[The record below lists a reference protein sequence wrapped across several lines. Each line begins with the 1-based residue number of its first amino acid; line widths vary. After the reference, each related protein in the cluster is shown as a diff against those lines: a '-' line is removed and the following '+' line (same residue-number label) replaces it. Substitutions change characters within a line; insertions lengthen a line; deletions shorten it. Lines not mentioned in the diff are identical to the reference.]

1 MTQLRLFGTPALVRD
16 GGAVVTGRPAQR
28 HRIALLALLALAPDH
43 RLSRDKLI
51 ALLWPEADAARGRSL
66 LNASTYALR
75 SELGDGALVSERDDL
90 RLAPDVVRSDV
101 VEFLDAVEA
110 GDPDRAV
117 RLYAGPF
124 LDGFFLADAE
134 EFEAWV
140 ARERQRLAALYG
152 KALAERAEA
161 AGTAGDWRAAVERW
175 RTRAALDP
183 YDSEIALRLMRA
195 LEASGNRAGAIQH
208 AGEHARLLR
217 EELGVEAVEVV
228 AAAEGM
234 RIGRAGGAKTG
245 YRADAADRADAAG
258 QGIDAVPGA
267 AGPAGAVGDGRA
279 ASAPSAPPRRPFIV
293 AAAIILLSLAV
304 AAWLAIPRAAPARSI
319 VVLPFA
325 NLSGTGER
333 DYFSDGLTD
342 EIITGLATVPGLT
355 VIGRT
360 SAMRYASSVTPL
372 PEIARE
378 LGVANVLHGTLRR
391 AGNRARVTAQLVD
404 ARRERVLWA
413 NTYDSE
419 LDDTL
424 GVQERIARDVVR
436 ALELEFQSDH
446 GATIVRRGTRNA
458 EALEAYQRGR
468 FHWNR
473 RTKSDVVAAIAYFE
487 RAIAADSSYGDAYSG
502 LADAL
507 LVQWQLRQ
515 VDTPENEVRRR
526 YVWAAERAISLD
538 EASADAHTSFA
549 TALWWQQNWPGAERE
564 FRRAIELNPNHSGAL
579 HWYSLLLPGFGRLD
593 EARRLSRRSLDLDP
607 YAPMTV
613 VSYSW
618 HCSLIRDWDCTLEYA
633 TRALELN
640 PEWVGGHMLK
650 ARAHANLGDREE
662 AVAAARRALALMP
675 DPTRLAELAFVQAT
689 VGDRQAARQVLDSV
703 HTIAPTDAGVLARA
717 LVALGE
723 TDSAITVLE
732 RHASWTWPHRTTIYE
747 PGLDPLRDDPRM
759 EALRVRIEREMGVR

>member
-16 GGAVVTGRPAQR
+16 GGTVVTGRPAQR

-43 RLSRDKLI
+43 RFSRDKLI
-51 ALLWPEADAARGRSL
+51 ALLWPETDAARGRSL
-66 LNASTYALR
+66 LNASTYAVR
-75 SELGDGALVSERDDL
+75 SELGDGSLVSEGDDL
-90 RLAPDVVRSDV
+90 RLAADVVRPDV
-101 VEFLDAVEA
+101 VEFLEALQA
-110 GDPDRAV
+110 GDPDRAAA
-117 RLYAGPF
+117 LYAGPF
-124 LDGFFLADAE
+124 LDGFFLPDAE

-161 AGTAGDWRAAVERW
+161 AEAAGDSRAAVERW
-175 RTRAALDP
+175 RAYAALDP
-183 YDSEIALRLMRA
+183 YDSEIALRVMRA
-195 LEASGNRAGAIQH
+195 LEASGNRAGAIQY
-208 AGEHARLLR
+208 AGEHVRLLR
-217 EELGVEAVEVV
+217 EELGVEAGEVI

-234 RIGRAGGAKTG
+234 RGGRGAVG
-245 YRADAADRADAAG
+245 SRADGADAADKADKADAG
-258 QGIDAVPGA
+258 SV
-267 AGPAGAVGDGRA
+267 
-279 ASAPSAPPRRPFIV
+279 ASALPRRRPLIV
-293 AAAIILLSLAV
+293 AAAILLLSLAV

-325 NLSGTGER
+325 NLSGSGER

-360 SAMRYASSVTPL
+360 SAMRYASSVAPL

-391 AGNRARVTAQLVD
+391 SGNRARVTAQLVD

-436 ALELEFQSDH
+436 ALELELA
-446 GATIVRRGTRNA
+446 GGGAATIVRRGTRNA

-473 RTKSDVVAAIAYFE
+473 RTKADVVAAIAYFE

-515 VDTPENEVRRR
+515 VDTPEDEVRRR

-538 EASADAHTSFA
+538 DASADAHTSFA

-564 FRRAIELNPNHSGAL
+564 FRRAIALNPNHSGAL
-579 HWYSLLLPGFGRLD
+579 HWYSLLLPGFGRLE
-593 EARRLSRRSLDLDP
+593 EARRLSRRSLELDP

-618 HCSLIRDWDCTLEYA
+618 HCSLVRDWDCALEYA
-633 TRALELN
+633 NRALELN

-650 ARAHANLGDREE
+650 ARADAKLGRRQE
-662 AVAAARRALALMP
+662 AIAAARQALALMP
-675 DPTRLAELAFVQAT
+675 DATRRAELAYVLAT
-689 VGDRQAARQVLDSV
+689 VGEPQAARAVLDSV
-703 HTIAPTDAGVLARA
+703 RAIAPPDAGVLARA

-723 TDSAITVLE
+723 TDSALAVLE
-732 RHASWTWPHRTTIYE
+732 HHASWTWPHRTTIHE
-747 PGLDPLRDDPRM
+747 PGLDPLRTDPRM

>member
-1 MTQLRLFGTPALVRD
+1 MTQLRLLGTPALVRQD
-16 GGAVVTGRPAQR
+16 GTVVTGRPAQR
-28 HRIALLALLALAPDH
+28 HRIALLALLALAPDQ

-51 ALLWPEADAARGRSL
+51 ALLWPDADSARGRSL
-66 LNASTYALR
+66 LSASVYALR
-75 SELGDGALVSERDDL
+75 AALGDAALISEGDDL
-90 RLAPDVVRSDV
+90 RLDGGLVQSDAAA
-101 VEFLDAVEA
+101 FISAAQSGDHGRAA
-110 GDPDRAV
+110 G
-117 RLYAGPF
+117 LYAGPF
-124 LDGFFLADAE
+124 LDGFFLAEAE
-134 EFEAWV
+134 EFEQWV
-140 ARERQRLAALYG
+140 GRERQRLAVLHG
-152 KALAERAEA
+152 KGLAALAEAAEA
-161 AGTAGDWRAAVERW
+161 AGDRAGAVERW
-175 RTRAALDP
+175 RARAALDP
-183 YDSEIALRLMRA
+183 YDSQVALRLMRA

-208 AGEHARLLR
+208 ATEHARLLR
-217 EELGVEAVEVV
+217 EELGVEAGEVV

-234 RIGRAGGAKTG
+234 RAGKRESGKAGA
-245 YRADAADRADAAG
+245 
-258 QGIDAVPGA
+258 
-267 AGPAGAVGDGRA
+267 AGAVGGAVADA
-279 ASAPSAPPRRPFIV
+279 VMAPEPSTGPRPALPRSRFP
-293 AAAIILLSLAV
+293 ALPLALGAAIVLAL
-304 AAWLAIPRAAPARSI
+304 AAWLAIPRGAPARSI

-325 NLSGTGER
+325 NLSGNGER

-360 SAMRYASSVTPL
+360 SAMRYASSVAPI

-391 AGNRARVTAQLVD
+391 EGNRARVTAQLVD

-436 ALELEFQSDH
+436 ALELEFQGDP
-446 GATIVRRGTRNA
+446 GLTIVRRGTRNA

-507 LVQWQLRQ
+507 LVQWQLRH
-515 VDTPENEVRRR
+515 VDTPEDEVRRR

-538 EASADAHTSFA
+538 DASADAHTSFA

-564 FRRAIELNPNHSGAL
+564 FRRAIALNPNHAGAL

-613 VSYSW
+613 VTYSW
-618 HCSLIRDWDCTLEYA
+618 HCTLIHDWDCALEYA
-633 TRALELN
+633 NRALELN
-640 PEWVGGHMLK
+640 PEWVGGHMLQ
-650 ARAHANLGDREE
+650 ARAYAHLGRHEE
-662 AVAAARRALALMP
+662 AVASARQALALMP
-675 DPTRLAELAFVQAT
+675 DATRLAELAFVYAK
-689 VGDRQAARQVLDSV
+689 VGDRKAARAVLDSV
-703 HTIAPTDAGVLARA
+703 RAIAPADAGVLARA
-717 LVALGE
+717 WAALGE
-723 TDSAITVLE
+723 TDSALAILE
-732 RHASWTWPHRTTIYE
+732 HASWTWPHRTTIYE
-747 PGLDPLRDDPRM
+747 PGLDPLRGDPRM

>member
-1 MTQLRLFGTPALVRD
+1 MTQLRLFGTPSLARE
-16 GGAVVTGRPAQR
+16 GGAPVTGRAAQR
-28 HRIALLALLALAPDH
+28 HRIALLALLSLAPGH

-90 RLAPDVVRSDV
+90 RLAADVVRSDV
-101 VEFLDAVEA
+101 VEFLDAVQA
-110 GDPDRAV
+110 GDPERAV
-117 RLYAGPF
+117 ALYAGPF
-124 LDGFFLADAE
+124 LDGFFLAEAE

-140 ARERQRLAALYG
+140 ARERQRLGALHG
-152 KALAERAEA
+152 KALADRAEA
-161 AGTAGDWRAAVERW
+161 AEAAGDWRAAVERW
-175 RTRAALDP
+175 RACAALDP
-183 YDSEIALRLMRA
+183 YDSEIALRVMRA

-217 EELGVEAVEVV
+217 EELGVEAGEVV
-228 AAAEGM
+228 SAAEGM
-234 RIGRAGGAKTG
+234 RVGRGGG
-245 YRADAADRADAAG
+245 GRRADKADEADGADTADGADRVDRGGRGSGGVA
-258 QGIDAVPGA
+258 GA
-267 AGPAGAVGDGRA
+267 AGA
-279 ASAPSAPPRRPFIV
+279 ARHRSFV
-293 AAAIILLSLAV
+293 ATAAIILLSLAV

-325 NLSGTGER
+325 NLSGNGER
-333 DYFSDGLTD
+333 DYFTDGLTD

-360 SAMRYASSVTPL
+360 SAMRYASSVAPL

-436 ALELEFQSDH
+436 ALELEFRGDR

-473 RTKSDVVAAIAYFE
+473 RTKADVVAAIAYFE

-515 VDTPENEVRRR
+515 VDTPEDEVRRR

-538 EASADAHTSFA
+538 DASADAHTSFA

-618 HCSLIRDWDCTLEYA
+618 HCTLIRDWDCALEYA
-633 TRALELN
+633 NRALELN
-640 PEWVGGHMLK
+640 PEWVGGHMLQ
-650 ARAHANLGDREE
+650 ARAYAHLGRHEE
-662 AVAAARRALALMP
+662 AVASARRALALMP
-675 DPTRLAELAFVQAT
+675 DATRLAELAFVHAK
-689 VGDRQAARQVLDSV
+689 VGDRKAAREVLDSV
-703 HTIAPTDAGVLARA
+703 RAIAPADAGVLARA
-717 LVALGE
+717 WTALGE
-723 TDSAITVLE
+723 KDSALAILE

-759 EALRVRIEREMGVR
+759 EALRMRIEREMGVR

>member
-28 HRIALLALLALAPDH
+28 HRIALLALLALTPDH

-51 ALLWPEADAARGRSL
+51 AFLWPETDAARGRSL
-66 LNASTYALR
+66 LNASTYAVR
-75 SELGDGALVSERDDL
+75 SELGDGSLVSEGDDL
-90 RLAPDVVRSDV
+90 RLAADVVRSDV
-101 VEFLDAVEA
+101 AEFLDAVQA

-117 RLYAGPF
+117 ALYAGPF
-124 LDGFFLADAE
+124 LDGFFLAEAE

-140 ARERQRLAALYG
+140 ARERERLAALYG

-161 AGTAGDWRAAVERW
+161 AGRTGDWRAAAERW
-175 RTRAALDP
+175 RARAALDP
-183 YDSEIALRLMRA
+183 YDSEIALRVMRA
-195 LEASGNRAGAIQH
+195 LEMSGNRAGAIQY

-217 EELGVEAVEVV
+217 EELGVEAGEVV

-234 RIGRAGGAKTG
+234 RGGRGMVARAADGAGAAETADGADK
-245 YRADAADRADAAG
+245 ADAG
-258 QGIDAVPGA
+258 SL
-267 AGPAGAVGDGRA
+267 
-279 ASAPSAPPRRPFIV
+279 ASALPRRRPLIV
-293 AAAIILLSLAV
+293 AAAIVLLSLAG

-360 SAMRYASSVTPL
+360 SAMRYASSVAPV

-436 ALELEFQSDH
+436 ALELEFRGDPGS
-446 GATIVRRGTRNA
+446 TIVRRGTRNA

-507 LVQWQLRQ
+507 LVQWQLRH
-515 VDTPENEVRRR
+515 VDTPEEEVRRR

-538 EASADAHTSFA
+538 DASADAHTSFA

-564 FRRAIELNPNHSGAL
+564 FRRAIALNPNHSGAL
-579 HWYSLLLPGFGRLD
+579 HWYSLLLPGLGRLD

-618 HCSLIRDWDCTLEYA
+618 HCSLSRDWDCTLAYA
-633 TRALELN
+633 ARALELN
-640 PEWVGGHMLK
+640 PEWVGGYMLK
-650 ARAHANLGDREE
+650 ARAYANMGRREE
-662 AVAAARRALALMP
+662 AVASARQALALVP
-675 DPTRLAELAFVQAT
+675 DATRRAELAFVHAM
-689 VGDRQAARQVLDSV
+689 VGDRRAARAVIDSV
-703 HTIAPTDAGVLARA
+703 HDIPPADAAVLARA
-717 LVALGE
+717 WVALGE
-723 TDSAITVLE
+723 RDSALAVLE
-732 RHASWTWPHRTTIYE
+732 QHASWTWPHRTTIYE
-747 PGLDPLRDDPRM
+747 PGLDSLRDDPRM

>member
-1 MTQLRLFGTPALVRD
+1 MIQLRLFGTPALVRQ
-16 GGAVVTGRPAQR
+16 GGAIVTGRPAQR
-28 HRIALLALLALAPDH
+28 HRVALLALLALAPDH

-51 ALLWPEADAARGRSL
+51 ALLWPDADTARGRSL

-75 SELGDGALVSERDDL
+75 AALGDTALVSEGDDL
-90 RLAPDVVRSDV
+90 RLDATAVRSDV
-101 VEFLDAVEA
+101 AEFSAAIAA
-110 GDPDRAV
+110 GDHAEAV
-117 RLYAGPF
+117 ARYTGPF
-124 LDGFFLADAE
+124 LDGFFLAEAE
-134 EFEAWV
+134 EFEQWV
-140 ARERQRLAALYG
+140 GRERQRLAGLYG

-161 AGTAGDWRAAVERW
+161 AEAAGDCRTAVERW
-175 RTRAALDP
+175 RACAALDP
-183 YDSEIALRLMRA
+183 YDSQVALRLMQA
-195 LEASGNRAGAIQH
+195 LEASGNRAGAIQY
-208 AGEHARLLR
+208 ASEHARLLR
-217 EELGVEAVEVV
+217 EELGVEAGEVV
-228 AAAEGM
+228 SAAEGM
-234 RIGRAGGAKTG
+234 RRAGRRESG
-245 YRADAADRADAAG
+245 RLQAG
-258 QGIDAVPGA
+258 EGA
-267 AGPAGAVGDGRA
+267 AGERESGKAEEVASGGAGARA
-279 ASAPSAPPRRPFIV
+279 HTTEAPPALPLSRFPALPLV
-293 AAAIILLSLAV
+293 LAATLILAL
-304 AAWLAIPRAAPARSI
+304 AAWLAFSRNAPPARSI

-333 DYFSDGLTD
+333 DYFTDGLTD

-360 SAMRYASSVTPL
+360 SAMRYASSVTPI

-391 AGNRARVTAQLVD
+391 EGNRARVTAQLVD
-404 ARRERVLWA
+404 AQRERVLWA
-413 NTYDSE
+413 NTYDSG
-419 LDDTL
+419 LDDPL

-436 ALELEFQSDH
+436 ALELELGGDD
-446 GATIVRRGTRNA
+446 GAPIVRRGTRVA

-473 RTKSDVVAAIAYFE
+473 RTKADVVAAIAYFE

-507 LVQWQLRQ
+507 LVQWQLRH
-515 VDTPENEVRRR
+515 VDTPEDEVRRR

-538 EASADAHTSFA
+538 DASADAHTSFA

-564 FRRAIELNPNHSGAL
+564 FRRAITLNPNHSAAL

-618 HCSLIRDWDCTLEYA
+618 HCSLIRDWDCALEYA

-640 PEWVGGHMLK
+640 PEWAGGHMLK
-650 ARAHANLGDREE
+650 ARAYAYLGRREE
-662 AVAAARRALALMP
+662 AVTSARQALALIP
-675 DPTRLAELAFVQAT
+675 DATRLAELAFVHAM
-689 VGDRQAARQVLDSV
+689 VGDRTAAREVLDSV
-703 HTIAPTDAGVLARA
+703 RGVPPADAGVLARA
-717 LVALGE
+717 WAALGE
-723 TDSAITVLE
+723 RDSALAVLE
-732 RHASWTWPHRTTIYE
+732 RHASWTWPHRTTIYD

-759 EALRVRIEREMGVR
+759 EALMVRIEREMGVR

>member
-1 MTQLRLFGTPALVRD
+1 MTQLRLFGTPSLVRD
-16 GGAVVTGRPAQR
+16 GGAVVTGRAAQR

-51 ALLWPEADAARGRSL
+51 ALLWPEADTARGRAL
-66 LNASTYALR
+66 LNAATYALR

-90 RLAPDVVRSDV
+90 RLAADAVRTDV
-101 VEFLDAVEA
+101 VEFAAAVEA
-110 GDPDRAV
+110 GVPDRAAA
-117 RLYAGPF
+117 LYAGPL
-124 LDGFFLADAE
+124 LDGFFLPEAE

-140 ARERQRLAALYG
+140 ERERRRLAALYG
-152 KALAERAEA
+152 KVLAGRADAAEA
-161 AGTAGDWRAAVERW
+161 AGDFRTAAERW
-175 RTRAALDP
+175 RACAALDP
-183 YDSEIALRLMRA
+183 YDSEIALRVMRA
-195 LEASGNRAGAIQH
+195 LEASGNPAGAIQH
-208 AGEHARLLR
+208 AAEHARLLR
-217 EELGVEAVEVV
+217 EELGVEAAEVV

-234 RIGRAGGAKTG
+234 RSGRAGE
-245 YRADAADRADAAG
+245 RES
-258 QGIDAVPGA
+258 
-267 AGPAGAVGDGRA
+267 GRA
-279 ASAPSAPPRRPFIV
+279 GRVAGGTDVATPAAQPAPALPLSRSPAYI
-293 AAAIILLSLAV
+293 AIAVLAL
-304 AAWLAIPRAAPARSI
+304 ALTLIGWLAFSRGSPPARSI

-360 SAMRYASSVTPL
+360 SAMRYASSVAPI
-372 PEIARE
+372 PDIARE
-378 LGVANVLHGTLRR
+378 LGVASVLHGTLRR
-391 AGNRARVTAQLVD
+391 EGNRARVTAQLVD
-404 ARRERVLWA
+404 ARHERVLWA

-436 ALELEFQSDH
+436 ALEIEFR
-446 GATIVRRGTRNA
+446 GAGGAMIVRRGTRNA
-458 EALEAYQRGR
+458 AALEAYQRGR

-473 RTKSDVVAAIAYFE
+473 RTKADVVAAIAYFE
-487 RAIAADSSYGDAYSG
+487 RAIAADSAYGDAYSG

-515 VDTPENEVRRR
+515 VDTPEEEVRRR

-538 EASADAHTSFA
+538 EGSADAHTSFA
-549 TALWWQQNWPGAERE
+549 TALWWQGNWPGAERE
-564 FRRAIELNPNHSGAL
+564 FRRAIALNPNHSGAL

-593 EARRLSRRSLDLDP
+593 EARGLSRRSLDLDP

-618 HCSLIRDWDCTLEYA
+618 HCTLIGDWDCALEYA

-650 ARAHANLGDREE
+650 ARATAKLGRRDE
-662 AVAAARRALALMP
+662 AIAAARQALALMP
-675 DPTRLAELAFVQAT
+675 DATRRAELAYVLAT
-689 VGDRQAARQVLDSV
+689 VGNREAARAELDSLRA
-703 HTIAPTDAGVLARA
+703 IAPTDAVVLARA
-717 LVALGE
+717 LAALGE
-723 TDSAITVLE
+723 TDSAFAVLD
-732 RHASWTWPHRTTIYE
+732 RASWTWPHRSTIYE
-747 PGLDPLRDDPRM
+747 PGLDPLRTDPRM
-759 EALRVRIEREMGVR
+759 EALRVKVEREMGVR